1 MKLSREQYEDLYCKM
16 VKTRAFEERA
26 VRFFEEGKVQ
36 GTAHFCV
43 GEEAAEV
50 GVSAA
55 LEKEDMISQTH
66 RGHGQ
71 AIGKGADINR
81 MMAELLGRETGCCKG
96 LGGSMH
102 IADFST
108 GSLGAN
114 GIVGAGIPIAA
125 GAALSQKY
133 FKKNNI
139 TVSFFGDGASNEGAF
154 HESLNLAAVWQLPVL
169 FVCINNFYG
178 ISTHISRSMRID
190 DISIR
195 AASYGIESISLDGND
210 ALAVFTE
217 TVKARRQILEKGPML
232 MVLTTY
238 RWLGHSRN
246 DTQVYRTVEE
256 VNQWKE
262 KCPIK
267 RCREY
272 LLAEGIFSPAELD
285 AFDKRVHG
293 EVEAAAAFAENS
305 PEPAVPPAMGHGGAV
320 QGIYAPGDMRD
331 EKPKNGFVRWACAI

>member
-16 VKTRAFEERA
+16 LKTRLFEETA
-26 VRFFEEGKVQ
+26 VRFFEEGKAH
-36 GTAHFCV
+36 GTAHFCI

-71 AIGKGADINR
+71 AIGKGADINK
-81 MMAELLGRETGCCKG
+81 MMAELLGRETGSCRG
-96 LGGSMH
+96 MGGSMH

-114 GIVGAGIPIAA
+114 GVVGAGIPIAV

-133 FKKNNI
+133 FKRPNI
-139 TVSFFGDGASNEGAF
+139 TVCFFGDGATNEGAF
-154 HESLNLAAVWQLPVL
+154 HESLNLASVWQLPVL

-178 ISTHISRSMRID
+178 ISTHISRSMNIN

-195 AASYGIESISLDGND
+195 GSSYGIESITLDGND
-210 ALAVFTE
+210 VLNVFEE
-217 TVKARRQILEKGPML
+217 TTKARGRVLENGPML

-238 RWLGHSRN
+238 RWLGHSKN
-246 DTQVYRTVEE
+246 DAQVYRSVEE
-256 VNQWKE
+256 VNRWKE

-272 LLAEGIFSPAELD
+272 LLAQGIFSPAELD
-285 AFDKRVHG
+285 AFDQRVHG
-293 EVEAAAAFAENS
+293 QVEAAAVFAES
-305 PEPAVPPAMGHGGAV
+305 SAEPRSQDV
-320 QGIYAPGDMRD
+320 YAFGDMRN
-331 EKPKNGFVRWACAI
+331 EKPKNGFVQ